1 MEEYPLVKFGTSTV
15 AYEGWQGL
23 VYHKSAP

>member
-1 MEEYPLVKFGTSTV
+1 MEEYSLAKFGTSTV

-23 VYHKSAP
+23 VDLKSAP